1 MDKAIKTLVTAF
13 QDSARGKAE
22 LGKVEFE
29 NLIRTQLSNILTH
42 TKDDEAVADMMRQL
56 DSNKDGKISFK
67 EYLDLIGEV
76 ARCLSQHR
84 LSEQH

>member
-13 QDSARGKAE
+13 QDSARGSAE
-22 LGKVEFE
+22 LGKDEFE
-29 NLIRTQLSNILTH
+29 NLIRTQLPNILTH
-42 TKDDEAVADMMRQL
+42 TKDDEAVADLMRQL
-56 DSNKDGKISFK
+56 DSNKDGKISFR

-76 ARCLSQHR
+76 GRCLSQHR